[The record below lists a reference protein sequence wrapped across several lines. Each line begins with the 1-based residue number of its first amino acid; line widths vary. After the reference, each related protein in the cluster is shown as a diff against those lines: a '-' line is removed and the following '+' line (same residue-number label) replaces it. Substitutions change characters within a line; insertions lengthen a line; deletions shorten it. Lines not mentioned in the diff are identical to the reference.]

1 MKTFE
6 NLLQQLEDQD
16 LDFILVICPTQDLA
30 NSLFEYFAH
39 NDVDWTGITSEVRR
53 NRTMWSEHKDLTAYV
68 VRLRKAKAINE
79 STFKLTM
86 LDTSHIRL
94 SVLLS
99 TERNAILHALAVIHD

>member
-30 NSLFEYFAH
+30 NSLFEHFAH
-39 NDVDWTGITSEVRR
+39 NNIEWTVITQNVLE
-53 NRTMWSEHKDLTAYV
+53 NRTLWSDHKDQTAYV
-68 VRLRKAKAINE
+68 IRLRKPKAINE

-86 LDTSHIRL
+86 LDTSHVRL
-94 SVLLS
+94 SELLS
-99 TERNAILHALAVIHD
+99 TERNVVIHALAVIHD